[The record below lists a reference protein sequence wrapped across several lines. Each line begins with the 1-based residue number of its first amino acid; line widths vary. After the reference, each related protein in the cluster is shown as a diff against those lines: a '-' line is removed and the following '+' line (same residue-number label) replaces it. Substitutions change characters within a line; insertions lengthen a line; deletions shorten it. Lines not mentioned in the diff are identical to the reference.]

1 MAGPIRRWFRRWRPP
16 RRLRFTRDGRYFVGL
31 AIGIGLAAVNTGN
44 NLLYLLLGWLLS
56 VIVASGVLSE
66 STMRRLRVRRRPPP
80 RVYAQRPFLME
91 ISVENGKRWL
101 ASYSIEVEDLID
113 GHPLDK
119 KCYFLKI
126 PPGRTQRTS
135 YRHTFTRRGL
145 HKLDGFRIG
154 TKFPFAFFRKSRD
167 VAAEGE
173 ILVYPAVYPM
183 PLPAPRARHLGENP
197 VARLGRRGEFFG
209 LREYRDDDDRRAI
222 HWRSS
227 ARAGRLLVREF
238 EEEAQRRATILC
250 DNALPAG
257 ADPDAEQAL
266 ERAISLAASLASA
279 YLAAG
284 WAVRLVCRGIQLPF
298 GVGPQQQIRILK
310 TLALLPTVGPEVR
323 FAGIIE
329 PQGESVL
336 VVPRGV
342 TDVGGRPA
350 NAGHIMEAA

>member
-1 MAGPIRRWFRRWRPP
+1 MAGRLRRLFRRLRPP

-56 VIVASGVLSE
+56 VIVASGILSE
-66 STMRRLRVRRRPPP
+66 STMKKLKVRRRPPP
-80 RVYAQRPFLME
+80 QVFAGRPFLME
-91 ISVENGKRWL
+91 ISVENKKKFL

-135 YRHTFTRRGL
+135 YRHTFNRRGL
-145 HKLDGFRIG
+145 HTLDGFRIG

-167 VAAEGE
+167 VADEGE
-173 ILVYPAVYPM
+173 ILVFPAVHPM
-183 PLPAPRARHLGENP
+183 PLPAPRARFLGENP

-209 LREYRDDDDRRAI
+209 LREYRGDDDRRAI

-257 ADPDAEQAL
+257 ADAEAELAL
-266 ERAISLAASLASA
+266 EKAVSLAASLAA
-279 YLAAG
+279 VYVAAG
-284 WAVRLVCRGIQLPF
+284 WSVRLICRGAQVPF
-298 GVGPQQQIRILK
+298 GVGPPQLLRILK
-310 TLALLPTVGPEVR
+310 VLALLPTVGPEVG
-323 FAGIIE
+323 FAGVVE

-336 VVPRGV
+336 VIPSGV
-342 TDVGGRPA
+342 TEVGGRPA
-350 NAGHIMEAA
+350 NCGRVMEAA